1 MNSPLKT
8 LIVDDEPAA
17 RQRLRVLL
25 TAHPE
30 IEVVGEVGSVAEASA
45 FVLDHAPQLVFL
57 DMEMPG
63 GSGLGLER
71 HLNKATRTVFV
82 TAYPD
87 YALKAFQFGAVD
99 YLLKPVDPDRL
110 AITIE
115 RLLGGVPD
123 IVPPGPSIIDCM
135 GISGQ
140 IERIPLDDILWIESF
155 QNYTRV
161 YLANAVKP
169 SLCRQTMAAWEALLP
184 ADLFVRTG
192 RTEII
197 HSARIRA
204 VRWNSRAETS
214 VSFNSSTWLLQL
226 GRASALRLKASM
238 KSTAARRAEVSAR
251 ANVSSATGSADVSS
265 A

>member
-25 TAHPE
+25 IAHPE

-45 FVLDHAPQLVFL
+45 FVQEQAPQLVFL

-71 HLNKATRTVFV
+71 HLSKATRTVFV

-110 AITIE
+110 AIAIE
-115 RLLGGVPD
+115 RLLGGGPD
-123 IVPPGPSIIDCM
+123 IVPPGPAILHCM
-135 GISGQ
+135 GISGL
-140 IERIPLDDILWIESF
+140 IERIPLDEILWIESF
-155 QNYTRV
+155 QNYTRA
-161 YLANAVKP
+161 YLANAEKP

-192 RTEII
+192 RKEII

-204 VRWNSRAETS
+204 VRWKSRIETL
-214 VSFNSSTWLLQL
+214 VSFHSSTWSLQL
-226 GRASALRLKASM
+226 GRTSAMRLKASM
-238 KSTAARRAEVSAR
+238 KSTAAGSTDVSG
-251 ANVSSATGSADVSS
+251 NADVSS
-265 A
+265 ALE

>member
-45 FVLDHAPQLVFL
+45 FVLDQAPQLVFL

-161 YLANAVKP
+161 YLANAEKP

-192 RTEII
+192 RKEII

-251 ANVSSATGSADVSS
+251 ADVSSATGSADVSS

>member
-1 MNSPLKT
+1 
-8 LIVDDEPAA
+8 
-17 RQRLRVLL
+17 
-25 TAHPE
+25 
-30 IEVVGEVGSVAEASA
+30 
-45 FVLDHAPQLVFL
+45 
-57 DMEMPG
+57 
-63 GSGLGLER
+63 
-71 HLNKATRTVFV
+71 
-82 TAYPD
+82 
-87 YALKAFQFGAVD
+87 
-99 YLLKPVDPDRL
+99 
-110 AITIE
+110 
-115 RLLGGVPD
+115 LLGGVPD

-214 VSFNSSTWLLQL
+214 VSFNTSTWSLQL

-238 KSTAARRAEVSAR
+238 KSSAA
-251 ANVSSATGSADVSS
+251 GSADVSS

>member
-45 FVLDHAPQLVFL
+45 FVLDQAPQLVFL

>member
-25 TAHPE
+25 IAHPE

-45 FVLDHAPQLVFL
+45 FVQEQAPQLVFL

-71 HLNKATRTVFV
+71 HLSKATRTVFV

-110 AITIE
+110 AIAIE
-115 RLLGGVPD
+115 RLLGGGPD
-123 IVPPGPSIIDCM
+123 IVPPRLAILDCM
-135 GISGQ
+135 GISGI
-140 IERIPLDDILWIESF
+140 IERIPLDEILWIESF

-161 YLANAVKP
+161 YLANAKKP
-169 SLCRQTMAAWEALLP
+169 SLCRQTMAAWAALLP

-192 RTEII
+192 RKEII
-197 HSARIRA
+197 HSSRIRA
-204 VRWNSRAETS
+204 VRWKSRIETL
-214 VSFNSSTWLLQL
+214 VSFHSSTWSLQL
-226 GRASALRLKASM
+226 GRSSALRLKASM
-238 KSTAARRAEVSAR
+238 KSTAAGSTDVSG
-251 ANVSSATGSADVSS
+251 NADVSS
-265 A
+265 AGE

>member
-17 RQRLRVLL
+17 RQRLRVLFR
-25 TAHPE
+25 AHPE
-30 IEVVGEVGSVAEASA
+30 IEVVAEVGSVAEASA
-45 FVLDHAPQLVFL
+45 FLLDQTPGLVFL

-63 GSGLGLER
+63 GSGLGLEL
-71 HLNKATRTVFV
+71 HLGKATRTVFV

-123 IVPPGPSIIDCM
+123 IVMPGPSIIDCM

-140 IERIPLDDILWIESF
+140 IERIPLDEILWIESF
-155 QNYTRV
+155 QNYTQV
-161 YLANAVKP
+161 YLANAENP

-184 ADLFVRTG
+184 ADLFVRVG

-197 HSARIRA
+197 HSARIRS
-204 VRWNSRAETS
+204 VRWTSRAETA
-214 VSFNSSTWLLQL
+214 VSFNNSGWLLQL
-226 GRASALRLKASM
+226 GRASALRLKTHM
-238 KSTAARRAEVSAR
+238 KGIDTR
-251 ANVSSATGSADVSS
+251 SSVP
-265 A
+265 

>member
-25 TAHPE
+25 IAHPE

-45 FVLDHAPQLVFL
+45 FVQEQAPQLVFL

-71 HLNKATRTVFV
+71 HLSKATRTVFV

-110 AITIE
+110 AIAIE

-123 IVPPGPSIIDCM
+123 LVPPGPTILDCT
-135 GISGQ
+135 GISGL
-140 IERIPLDDILWIESF
+140 IERIPIDEILWIESF
-155 QNYTRV
+155 QNYTRA
-161 YLANAVKP
+161 YLANAEKP
-169 SLCRQTMAAWEALLP
+169 SLCRQTMAAWAALLP

-192 RTEII
+192 RKEII
-197 HSARIRA
+197 HSSRIRA
-204 VRWNSRAETS
+204 VRWKSRIKTL
-214 VSFNSSTWLLQL
+214 VSFHSSTCSLQL
-226 GRASALRLKASM
+226 GRASAMRLKASM
-238 KSTAARRAEVSAR
+238 KSTAAGRTDVSGS
-251 ANVSSATGSADVSS
+251 ANVSSA
-265 A
+265 

>member
-45 FVLDHAPQLVFL
+45 FVEEQAPQLVFL

>member
-45 FVLDHAPQLVFL
+45 FVEEQAPQLVFL

-99 YLLKPVDPDRL
+99 YLLKPVDPERL
-110 AITIE
+110 AISIE

-123 IVPPGPSIIDCM
+123 IVPPGPTILDCM
-135 GISGQ
+135 GISGL
-140 IERIPLDDILWIESF
+140 IERIPIDEILWIESF

-161 YLANAVKP
+161 YLANAEKP

-184 ADLFVRTG
+184 AALFVRTG
-192 RTEII
+192 RKEII

-204 VRWNSRAETS
+204 VRWKSRIETL
-214 VSFNSSTWLLQL
+214 VSFRSSTCSLQL
-226 GRASALRLKASM
+226 GRASAMRLKASM
-238 KSTAARRAEVSAR
+238 KSTAAGRTDVS
-251 ANVSSATGSADVSS
+251 GSADVSS

>member
-1 MNSPLKT
+1 MNSLLKT

-45 FVLDHAPQLVFL
+45 FVEVQAPQLVFL

-63 GSGLGLER
+63 GSGLGLEQ

-87 YALKAFQFGAVD
+87 YALKAFHFGAVD

-110 AITIE
+110 AFSIE

-123 IVPPGPSIIDCM
+123 IVPPGPTILDCM
-135 GISGQ
+135 GISGL
-140 IERIPLDDILWIESF
+140 IERIPIDEILWIESF

-161 YLANAVKP
+161 YLANEENP

-184 ADLFVRTG
+184 GALFVRTG
-192 RTEII
+192 RKEII

-204 VRWNSRAETS
+204 VRWKSRIETL
-214 VSFNSSTWLLQL
+214 VSFRSSTCSLQL
-226 GRASALRLKASM
+226 GRASAMRLKASM
-238 KSTAARRAEVSAR
+238 KSPDAGRNDVS
-251 ANVSSATGSADVSS
+251 GSADVSS

>member
-1 MNSPLKT
+1 MNPPLKT

-25 TAHPE
+25 RAHPE
-30 IEVVGEVGSVAEASA
+30 IEVVAEVGSVAEAAA
-45 FVLDHAPQLVFL
+45 FLLDQTPGLVLL

-63 GSGLGLER
+63 GSGLGLEL
-71 HLNKATRTVFV
+71 HLGKATRTVFV

-115 RLLGGVPD
+115 RLLAGVPD
-123 IVPPGPSIIDCM
+123 IVPPGPSIIDCI
-135 GISGQ
+135 GVSGQ
-140 IERIPLDDILWIESF
+140 IERIPLDEILWIESF
-155 QNYTRV
+155 QNYTQV
-161 YLANAVKP
+161 YLANAEKP

-197 HSARIRA
+197 HIARIRV
-204 VRWNSRAETS
+204 VRWNSRDETA
-214 VSFNSSTWLLQL
+214 VSFNNSGWLLQL
-226 GRASALRLKASM
+226 GRASALRLKASL
-238 KSTAARRAEVSAR
+238 KSTAAGR
-251 ANVSSATGSADVSS
+251 ADVSS
-265 A
+265 AGE

>member
-30 IEVVGEVGSVAEASA
+30 IEVVGEVGSVAEASV

>member
-25 TAHPE
+25 IAHPE

-45 FVLDHAPQLVFL
+45 FVQEQAPQLVFL

-71 HLNKATRTVFV
+71 HLSKATRTVFV
-82 TAYPD
+82 TAYP
-87 YALKAFQFGAVD
+87 
-99 YLLKPVDPDRL
+99 LKPVDPDRL
-110 AITIE
+110 AIAIE

-123 IVPPGPSIIDCM
+123 IVPPRPAILDCM
-135 GISGQ
+135 GISGI
-140 IERIPLDDILWIESF
+140 IERIPLDEILWIESC

-161 YLANAVKP
+161 YLATAKKP
-169 SLCRQTMAAWEALLP
+169 SLCRQTMAAWAALLP

-192 RTEII
+192 RKEII
-197 HSARIRA
+197 HSSRIRA
-204 VRWNSRAETS
+204 VRWKSRIETL
-214 VSFNSSTWLLQL
+214 VSFHSSTWSLQL
-226 GRASALRLKASM
+226 GRSSALRLKASM
-238 KSTAARRAEVSAR
+238 KSTAAGSTDVS
-251 ANVSSATGSADVSS
+251 GSADVSS
-265 A
+265 AGE